1 MTREV
6 SRDEY
11 TVCDQCRSRKIR
23 CSREKPSC
31 RNCTRLGI
39 QCEWSGQGKKRNQ
52 TTLLSHTILGMGSRL
67 QHLENTIAD
76 TQRSLKRLFD
86 GQWVTPPNSA
96 RHSSSPPGQRPQ
108 FSPEQSADTLET
120 TDFGPPLG
128 RFLLGHNNDER
139 YFGST
144 SLESLMLKIKDD
156 MTDGCDSES
165 HTFKECISQ
174 AQWKIDLLVKQ
185 GEGEC
190 AKDTLPPTTPPFAIL
205 DAMIEPYFSSI
216 NPHFPIWT
224 KEKFIGMATTL
235 RQSPSSE
242 RDFASIICCNNLIL
256 MAMSADSLCSN
267 RGESTQNRQGTKVSS
282 MEFDMIAGFRANAKR
297 AIQNIDQLLLP
308 RLINVQA
315 LLSLYM
321 VAQEHFSIVESER
334 LFALASRCAKLTGI
348 HQWHSFQGHLSDEDI
363 RERQTISYC
372 LYTIDKTVCWTT
384 GLSPNIPASDIHFET
399 HAVSSEVSLASSL
412 IAKSELAKIE
422 ETIYSEIYASQ
433 VKPKRED
440 KIRDFAAMM
449 LSKLQVWLTNSG
461 IDLNMIQNPPETS
474 ADKLQLTIRYLNVQ
488 LLLIWPHK
496 HHPDTIYQRCKE
508 VARMCMKLVLSLWNS
523 PPDEGKHAV
532 FPSFVASLPPLYL
545 YEVLSS
551 ILSNK
556 DSKSDFSMLQ
566 DYIDMLE
573 AITAGRSED
582 SYNNL
587 LSPLG
592 SGYGYIGSELKEID
606 SSGFDN
612 SVFQEPG
619 ASFALQDPDTSFVF
633 LNSLNSTTVDPAPG
647 SDDFMPHLRIFS

>member
-120 TDFGPPLG
+120 TNFGPPLG

-165 HTFKECISQ
+165 NTFKECISQ

-224 KEKFIGMATTL
+224 KEKFIDMATTL

-440 KIRDFAAMM
+440 EIRDFAAMM

-474 ADKLQLTIRYLNVQ
+474 ADKLQLTIR
-488 LLLIWPHK
+488 
-496 HHPDTIYQRCKE
+496 
-508 VARMCMKLVLSLWNS
+508 MCMKLVLSLWNS

-532 FPSFVASLPPLYL
+532 FPYFVASLPPLYL

-612 SVFQEPG
+612 SVFQEPD

>member
-6 SRDEY
+6 NRDEY

-120 TDFGPPLG
+120 TDFAPPLG

-224 KEKFIGMATTL
+224 KEKFIDMATTL

-297 AIQNIDQLLLP
+297 AIQNIDQLFLP

-363 RERQTISYC
+363 RERQTTSYC

-440 KIRDFAAMM
+440 EIRDFAAMM

-474 ADKLQLTIRYLNVQ
+474 ADKLQLTIR
-488 LLLIWPHK
+488 
-496 HHPDTIYQRCKE
+496 
-508 VARMCMKLVLSLWNS
+508 MCMKLVLSLWNS

-532 FPSFVASLPPLYL
+532 FPYFVASLPPLYL

>member
-120 TDFGPPLG
+120 TDFAPPPG

-185 GEGEC
+185 EEGEC
-190 AKDTLPPTTPPFAIL
+190 AKDILPPTTPPFAIL

-224 KEKFIGMATTL
+224 KEKFIDMATTL

-334 LFALASRCAKLTGI
+334 LFDLASRCAKLTGI

-384 GLSPNIPASDIHFET
+384 GLSPNMPASDIHFET
-399 HAVSSEVSLASSL
+399 YAVSSEVSLASSL
-412 IAKSELAKIE
+412 IAKSELARIE
-422 ETIYSEIYASQ
+422 ETIYLEIYASQ

-440 KIRDFAAMM
+440 EIRAFAAMM

-461 IDLNMIQNPPETS
+461 IDLNMIQTPPETS

-573 AITAGRSED
+573 AITDGRSEN

-592 SGYGYIGSELKEID
+592 SGYGYIGSELKEIN

-612 SVFQEPG
+612 SVFQEPD
-619 ASFALQDPDTSFVF
+619 ASFALQDSDTSFVF